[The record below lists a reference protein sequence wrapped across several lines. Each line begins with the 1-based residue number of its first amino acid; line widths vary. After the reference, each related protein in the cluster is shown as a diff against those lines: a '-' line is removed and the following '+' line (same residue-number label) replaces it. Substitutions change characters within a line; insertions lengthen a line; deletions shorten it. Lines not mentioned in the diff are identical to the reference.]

1 MRGAQIVLSSMARSP
16 TKTRATNARAK
27 TSKGRPGR
35 NPRAALKCASPRS
48 AVKSSFA
55 PDQCIGAPRPGPGEG
70 EIEENEAVER
80 GKFAAVQQRI
90 ESLAGM
96 RHEIGG
102 RGESRENEGDRSRE
116 QADREQQAADQL
128 DQPADPR
135 QRIDLDVCEH
145 RGHRKAE
152 NLACAVLKQSQPGED
167 AEDAEHAKGARRPDL
182 GKSVR
187 IHRVS
192 SIGRLVIE
200 YNYLA
205 S

>member
-1 MRGAQIVLSSMARSP
+1 MARSP
-16 TKTRATNARAK
+16 TKQRATDARAQK
-27 TSKGRPGR
+27 SKSRPGR
-35 NPRAALKCASPRS
+35 GPRAALKCASLRS

-55 PDQCIGAPRPGPGEG
+55 PDQRIGAPRPGAGEG
-70 EIEENEAVER
+70 EVEENEAVER

-102 RGESRENEGDRSRE
+102 GGEARENEGNR
-116 QADREQQAADQL
+116 
-128 DQPADPR
+128 PR
-135 QRIDLDVCEH
+135 KQDVGEH
-145 RGHRKAE
+145 RGDRKAE
-152 NLACAVLKQSQPGED
+152 NLACAVLKQSQASED
-167 AEDAEHAKGARRPDL
+167 AEDAENAKGARRPDR

-187 IHRVS
+187 VHHVS

-205 S
+205 G